1 MTTEAET
8 LTLLKT
14 HMKEAMRAK
23 ERERLGT
30 IRMVLASL
38 KNKQI
43 ELRRELDE
51 ADILTVLSTEAKRR
65 REAADAYRD
74 GGRDELADK
83 EEAELLVL
91 ATYLPE
97 PMNDD
102 DVLAI
107 IDEAIAST
115 GAQTRRDMGRNM
127 GVLMPRIK
135 GRSDGKRAKDLVLEK
150 LS

>member
-115 GAQTRRDMGRNM
+115 GAQTRRDMGRII

-135 GRSDGKRAKDLVLEK
+135 GRFDGKRAKDLVLEK